1 MSSRCRRCTEAGMP
15 AEQAARLKADEKALA
30 QRLQREGT
38 WRHLWRIA
46 GLYANVSI
54 FDVPDA
60 QALHDTLMQLPMVG
74 DVNGQPLAGAIVD
87 VWHANTGGYSSH
99 AGFPATRAAA
109 VGALRQHVGGGDLG

>member
-1 MSSRCRRCTEAGMP
+1 MLFHVRMTVKLPTDMP
-15 AEQAARLKADEKALA
+15 TEQAARLKAEEKELA

-60 QALHDTLMQLPMVG
+60 QVLHDTLMQLPLYPYME
-74 DVNGQPLAGAIVD
+74 IEVD
-87 VWHANTGGYSSH
+87 ALCRHPSSIHADD
-99 AGFPATRAAA
+99 R
-109 VGALRQHVGGGDLG
+109 